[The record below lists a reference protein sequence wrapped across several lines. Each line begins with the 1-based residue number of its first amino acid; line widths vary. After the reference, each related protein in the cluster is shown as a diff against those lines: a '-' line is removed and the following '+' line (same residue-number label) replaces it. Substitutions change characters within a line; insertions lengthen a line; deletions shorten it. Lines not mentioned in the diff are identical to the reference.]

1 MMTKALVVLTNH
13 EHFDTLNKTTGLWLS
28 EAVHFSQVM
37 KDNGIEVDYVSPKGG
52 YVPLD
57 PGSIEGD
64 NLDPIS
70 ADFYFDADFRNRA
83 LGASLAPNDITATDY
98 DVIYFAGGH
107 GTVWDFPNN
116 AALGS
121 IAKSIYDNGG
131 VISAVCHGVAGL
143 LSIEENGQKFI
154 QGKNVAGFTN
164 EEEEINGLTHD
175 VPFLTEDELIAAGAH
190 HTKSDPYTKHVV
202 VDGRLVT
209 GQNPQS
215 AAGVGQ
221 AVIEILNK

>member
-1 MMTKALVVLTNH
+1 M
-13 EHFDTLNKTTGLWLS
+13 
-28 EAVHFSQVM
+28 
-37 KDNGIEVDYVSPKGG
+37 
-52 YVPLD
+52 
-57 PGSIEGD
+57 
-64 NLDPIS
+64 
-70 ADFYFDADFRNRA
+70 
-83 LGASLAPNDITATDY
+83 
-98 DVIYFAGGH
+98 
-107 GTVWDFPNN
+107 
-116 AALGS
+116 
-121 IAKSIYDNGG
+121 
-131 VISAVCHGVAGL
+131 
-143 LSIEENGQKFI
+143 
-154 QGKNVAGFTN
+154 AGFTN